1 MSSGLQV
8 MPASLVDTLAMRERH
23 RDWYL
28 RNRDPIASDRL
39 RWRAHAFRQLV
50 HLLPGQSILEL
61 GCGEGAFTRQLL
73 YVSRGENPI
82 TAVTFQS
89 DATRPSDDVPV
100 SVFVASSLPG
110 PLAGRQ
116 FDLIVGMDLLD
127 RRTSSEVLRHA
138 YELLAP
144 GGEVVFFESNP
155 WNLVLRA
162 RRAVARLLGKRDPRT
177 LVSRPQLYELM
188 SEVGF
193 IRVFAVFTDFVY
205 APLTR
210 RLVWLLRNL
219 SIVLENTPGV
229 RTLAGAILVHAQKPP
244 RTLERPSS
252 SLGEHAELHHAVS
265 VVIPCHNEEMNVR
278 PLVTRLR
285 QLYDEYLHEV
295 ILVDDNS
302 TDGTREI
309 MLELAAED
317 PRVRTLFR
325 APPNGVGRALA
336 DGYRMATGRYIL
348 SMDCDFQH
356 LLPEIRDLFDAAVD
370 GFDVVVGSRFS
381 RHSVLLNYP
390 FQKVIANRG
399 FHTIAQLVLRR
410 RFRDLTNNLKLI
422 RREVVERLILTEP
435 GFAVNAETGLQP
447 LVMGYRVAEVPI
459 SWINR
464 APDMGSSSF
473 RLMRVGGGYWRV
485 LRRLWRRATTGGGAY
500 AALEVGRGESTTW
513 LRAERLAPNA
523 ATVAGNRAERNP

>member
-1 MSSGLQV
+1 MRE
-8 MPASLVDTLAMRERH
+8 ASVSNRPLVETLAMRERH

-28 RNRDPIASDRL
+28 RNRDPIATDRM

-73 YVSRGENPI
+73 FVSRGENPI
-82 TAVTFQS
+82 TAVTFQPEVTHLLE
-89 DATRPSDDVPV
+89 AL
-100 SVFVASSLPG
+100 SVTHVAASSLPG

-127 RRTSSEVLRHA
+127 QRTSSEMLQHA
-138 YELLAP
+138 HELLGP

-155 WNLVLRA
+155 WNPMLRVH
-162 RRAVARLLGKRDPRT
+162 RALARLVGRRDPRT

-210 RLVWLLRNL
+210 RLAWLLRNL
-219 SIVLENTPGV
+219 SIVLENTPGA

-244 RTLERPSS
+244 RRVERASS
-252 SLGEHAELHHAVS
+252 RMCEHSQLHGALS
-265 VVIPCHNEEMNVR
+265 VVVPCHNEEMNVR
-278 PLVTRLR
+278 PLVSRLR
-285 QLYDEYLHEV
+285 ELYDRYLHEIV
-295 ILVDDNS
+295 LVDDNS
-302 TDGTREI
+302 TDGTREVI
-309 MLELAAED
+309 RALAAED
-317 PRVRTLFR
+317 PRVRPVFR
-325 APPNGVGRALA
+325 APPNGVGRAIA
-336 DGYRMATGRYIL
+336 EGYRVATGTYVL

-356 LLPEIRDLFDAAVD
+356 LLPEIRDLFDAAAD
-370 GFDVVVGSRFS
+370 GYDVVVGSRFS

-399 FHTIAQLVLRR
+399 FHTIAQLVLLH
-410 RFRDLTNNLKLI
+410 RFRDLTNNLKLM
-422 RREVVERLILTEP
+422 RREVVERLILKEP

-447 LVMGYRVAEVPI
+447 LIMGYRVAEVPI

-485 LRRLWRRATTGGGAY
+485 LRRLWRRVHVGGGAY
-500 AALEVGRGESTTW
+500 AALTVGQGESTTW
-513 LRAERLAPNA
+513 LRDTADGEHPA
-523 ATVAGNRAERNP
+523 AAVAARVGSAL

>member
-1 MSSGLQV
+1 MSESSDHTR
-8 MPASLVDTLAMRERH
+8 SLVETLAMRERH

-28 RNRDPIASDRL
+28 RNRDPIAADRML
-39 RWRAHAFRQLV
+39 WRAHAFRQLV

-82 TAVTFQS
+82 TAVTFQPG
-89 DATRPSDDVPV
+89 APPSQDEGRV
-100 SVFVASSLPG
+100 SVIALASLPG
-110 PLAGRQ
+110 PLAGRN

-127 RRTSSEVLRHA
+127 RRTSSDVLQRA
-138 YELLAP
+138 YELLSP

-155 WNLVLRA
+155 WNIMLRA
-162 RRAVARLLGKRDPRT
+162 RRALERIIGRRDPRT

-210 RLVWLLRNL
+210 RLIWLLRNL
-219 SIVLENTPGV
+219 SIVLENTPGA

-244 RTLERPSS
+244 RTVERTSS
-252 SLGEHAELHHAVS
+252 GLSEHAELHGAVS

-278 PLVTRLR
+278 PLVQRLR
-285 QLYDEYLHEV
+285 ELYDQYLHEI

-302 TDGTREI
+302 TDGTRQVI
-309 MLELAAED
+309 TALASED
-317 PRVRTLFR
+317 ARVRPVHR
-325 APPNGVGRALA
+325 VPPNGVGRAIA
-336 DGYRMATGRYIL
+336 DGYRVATGRYIL

-356 LLPEIRDLFDAAVD
+356 LLPEIRDLFDAAAD
-370 GFDVVVGSRFS
+370 GYDVVVGSRFS

-399 FHTIAQLVLRR
+399 FHTIAQLVLLR
-410 RFRDLTNNLKLI
+410 RFRDLTNNLKLM
-422 RREVVERLILTEP
+422 RREVAARLVLKEP

-485 LRRLWRRATTGGGAY
+485 LRRILRRLRTGGGAY
-500 AALEVGRGESTTW
+500 AALGVGPGVSTTW
-513 LRAERLAPNA
+513 LRAEEPARVPEHA
-523 ATVAGNRAERNP
+523 ATARAGTSS

>member
-1 MSSGLQV
+1 MREPSVSNR
-8 MPASLVDTLAMRERH
+8 SLVETLAMRERH

-28 RNRDPIASDRL
+28 RNRDPIAADRM

-50 HLLPGQSILEL
+50 HLLPGQRILEL
-61 GCGEGAFTRQLL
+61 GCGEGAFTRQLSF
-73 YVSRGENPI
+73 VSRGENPI
-82 TAVTFQS
+82 TAVTFQPG
-89 DATRPSDDVPV
+89 ATQSLEHSPV
-100 SVFVASSLPG
+100 TRIAVTSLPG
-110 PLAGRQ
+110 PLAGTQ

-127 RRTSSEVLRHA
+127 QRTSSEMLQHA
-138 YELLAP
+138 HELLSP

-155 WNLVLRA
+155 WNIVLRA
-162 RRAVARLLGKRDPRT
+162 RRAFSRLTGRRDPRT

-210 RLVWLLRNL
+210 RMVWLLRNL
-219 SIVLENTPGV
+219 SIVLENTPGA

-244 RTLERPSS
+244 RTVERAASRMS
-252 SLGEHAELHHAVS
+252 EHAELHGALS
-265 VVIPCHNEEMNVR
+265 VVVPCHNEEMNVG
-278 PLVTRLR
+278 PLVSRLR
-285 QLYDEYLHEV
+285 ELYDLYLHEI

-302 TDGTREI
+302 TDGTREVI
-309 MLELAAED
+309 RALAADD
-317 PRVRTLFR
+317 PRVRAVFR
-325 APPNGVGRALA
+325 APPNGVGRAIA
-336 DGYRMATGRYIL
+336 DGYRIATGSYVL

-356 LLPEIRDLFDAAVD
+356 LLPEIRDLFDAAAD
-370 GFDVVVGSRFS
+370 GYDVVVGSRFS

-410 RFRDLTNNLKLI
+410 RFRDLTNNLKLM
-422 RREVVERLILTEP
+422 RREVVERLILLEP

-464 APDMGSSSF
+464 AHDMGSSSF

-485 LRRLWRRATTGGGAY
+485 LRRLWQRVNVGGGAY
-500 AALEVGRGESTTW
+500 AALAVGRGESTTW
-513 LRAERLAPNA
+513 LRAEPAVQPPAPIA
-523 ATVAGNRAERNP
+523 PARAGSGL